1 MTATIAIEPTGAK
14 DTGICTCCGRES
26 RVVWGN
32 ARSAAGGLAV
42 YYVHWTLG
50 HVPDQGANIDLVIG
64 KWVEDAAAEDRQ
76 AVAIAYRLM
85 ETGPSMMVIDAA
97 ERPVARNTELVGR
110 ALRREDVVE
119 TPLATQAFAIADAI
133 LEQDERVAELLG
145 R

>member
-1 MTATIAIEPTGAK
+1 MTDIIAIEPTGAK
-14 DTGICTCCGRES
+14 DTGICACCGRES

-32 ARSAAGGLAV
+32 ARSAAGELAV

-64 KWVEDAAAEDRQ
+64 KWDAAAEDRQ
-76 AVAIAYRLM
+76 AIAIAYRLM

-97 ERPVARNTELVGR
+97 QRPVARNTELVGR
-110 ALRREDVVE
+110 ALRREDVIE
-119 TPLATQAFAIADAI
+119 TPLATEAFAIADAI